1 MKELDKPVHVGD
13 VLLGKYTVECVLGH
27 GGMGMVVAARHRE
40 LGELF
45 AIKLLL
51 PRTLADAQATELLL
65 REARAAVRL
74 KGEHI
79 VRVHDV
85 GTLETGA
92 PYIVM
97 EHLVGGDLQQIIFE
111 RGPLPVHEAVDYVL
125 QACDALAEAHAQ
137 GLVHRDLKPANLF
150 LTRRPSGAPFVKV
163 LDFGISRRIT
173 PDAVELSNSRALL
186 GSPFYMAPEQMV
198 RARRVDPR
206 SDVWS
211 MGVVLHHLV
220 TGMLPFP
227 GETLTEVVASV
238 LQEEPILPGKQRR
251 GLPEELDTVVAL
263 CLQKRPEHRFQA
275 IGDLAAAL
283 RVLTSV
289 GGPDLAAPASRSPWS
304 DAPSVLA
311 ETQTALDP
319 TPTPPSQPTAEVPA
333 PLAGHD
339 IEQTLSPSVERA
351 TPAARTSASVWGRQR
366 VLRALRRGAPVAGAA
381 LAALAVGLGWLASPQ
396 QRSAAAASAIAAQD
410 APPPLVPPAEVAAQD
425 APPPLVPPAEV
436 AAQDATPPLVPPA
449 EVAAPAPATAT
460 TATPGAVA
468 RAPGPAP
475 APAPPP
481 SASAPL
487 SPAAPGAPA
496 SASSARLRR
505 TAPARRTGS
514 APASGLTA
522 RAAGAAAAR
531 PAAAAPAVP
540 PRKYE
545 GIY

>member
-1 MKELDKPVHVGD
+1 MKELDTPVHVGD
-13 VLLGKYTVECVLGH
+13 VLLGKYTVERVLGH

-173 PDAVELSNSRALL
+173 PDAAELTNSRALL

-198 RARRVDPR
+198 RAKRVDPR

-227 GETLTEVVASV
+227 GET
-238 LQEEPILPGKQRR
+238 PGGGICR
-251 GLPEELDTVVAL
+251 PEEGQVPCYDHFHT
-263 CLQKRPEHRFQA
+263 
-275 IGDLAAAL
+275 
-283 RVLTSV
+283 RVTLTSDWKHFKIPV
-289 GGPDLAAPASRSPWS
+289 ECLTQTGYGIFDAPAQDGLRDIQFNFSAGQAFNS
-304 DAPSVLA
+304 
-311 ETQTALDP
+311 TALP
-319 TPTPPSQPTAEVPA
+319 
-333 PLAGHD
+333 
-339 IEQTLSPSVERA
+339 
-351 TPAARTSASVWGRQR
+351 RTF
-366 VLRALRRGAPVAGAA
+366 LRRRPV
-381 LAALAVGLGWLASPQ
+381 
-396 QRSAAAASAIAAQD
+396 
-410 APPPLVPPAEVAAQD
+410 
-425 APPPLVPPAEV
+425 
-436 AAQDATPPLVPPA
+436 
-449 EVAAPAPATAT
+449 
-460 TATPGAVA
+460 
-468 RAPGPAP
+468 
-475 APAPPP
+475 
-481 SASAPL
+481 
-487 SPAAPGAPA
+487 
-496 SASSARLRR
+496 
-505 TAPARRTGS
+505 
-514 APASGLTA
+514 
-522 RAAGAAAAR
+522 
-531 PAAAAPAVP
+531 
-540 PRKYE
+540 
-545 GIY
+545 